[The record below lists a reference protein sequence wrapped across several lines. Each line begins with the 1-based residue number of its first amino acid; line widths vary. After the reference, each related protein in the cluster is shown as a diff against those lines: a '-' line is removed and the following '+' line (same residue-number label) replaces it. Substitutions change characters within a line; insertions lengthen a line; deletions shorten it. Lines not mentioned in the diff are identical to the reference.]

1 MKFNWGTAIVI
12 AFVFFIAFILYFVIK
27 VQTNSEYDH
36 ELVETDYYQQEQKIN
51 SNMEKTNLAE
61 SFSKPITFEKS
72 PAGIMVKFPE
82 EINLTDVKGKVF
94 LYRPSDQTMDF
105 EMPIS
110 INDSHLL
117 IPSQR
122 LTGGLWNITLD
133 FEVDGKAYFYKKPFY
148 Y

>member
-1 MKFNWGTAIVI
+1 MKINWGTAIII
-12 AFVFFIAFILYFVIK
+12 AFALFISFILYFVIK

-51 SNMEKTNLAE
+51 SNMQKTSLAE

-82 EINLTDVKGKVF
+82 EINFIDIKGKVF

-110 INDSHLL
+110 ITDSHLL

-133 FEVDGKAYFYKKPFY
+133 FEADGKAYFYKKPIY